1 MTSKVYSDDEIETAK
16 IILTGGE
23 EIIRGLVKNQDNY
36 QLQLKNKV
44 EFLKLQYENQFTP
57 FNSRNPQHVSCMRKF
72 WQILFPLVILDKE
85 SIENHSEFS
94 LFTGIWSRFG
104 FRGSDPT
111 IDLRGGGIFALEQL
125 VYMCENYTEYF
136 VKCLKWQY
144 DTSVETP
151 LDAYPIIITFIRVCR
166 IANEIMKLHVVADKG
181 NNYNDKNRND
191 KGKNN
196 NVGFSVKHI
205 SAGPCWQLLDNGE
218 VAIGELCSLAF
229 MVFHKN
235 WILDES
241 HFVDYENALDSLQ
254 KHL

>member
-1 MTSKVYSDDEIETAK
+1 MQNKE
-16 IILTGGE
+16 E
-23 EIIRGLVKNQDNY
+23 EILETINS
-36 QLQLKNKV
+36 
-44 EFLKLQYENQFTP
+44 FINQFTP
-57 FNSRNPQHVSCMRKF
+57 FNSRNPQHVSCMWKF

-151 LDAYPIIITFIRVCR
+151 LDAYPIIIIKKSRHY
-166 IANEIMKLHVVADKG
+166 L
-181 NNYNDKNRND
+181 
-191 KGKNN
+191 
-196 NVGFSVKHI
+196 
-205 SAGPCWQLLDNGE
+205 QL
-218 VAIGELCSLAF
+218 
-229 MVFHKN
+229 
-235 WILDES
+235 
-241 HFVDYENALDSLQ
+241 YEN
-254 KHL
+254 HR